1 MSKIGK
7 RIKTIRAGTHQTQL
21 EVSKILGV
29 SKGHVSAIER
39 GTATPSDQFIKSFC
53 RAYNIP
59 ETWLRTGSGPLIN
72 ARTWT
77 WEEIVETQPIRK
89 DPLYEGLRLS
99 LEDAAEALRRMANT
113 LLVYKFGTKITDE
126 IRPEVLTAKQ
136 TLLEW
141 IDRLRLLTDSLL
153 KWEEEA
159 TPDTQNR
166 AKSGDN

>member
-29 SKGHVSAIER
+29 SKGHISAIER

-53 RAYNIP
+53 RAYNIL
-59 ETWLRTGSGPLIN
+59 ESWLRTGSGPLII
-72 ARTWT
+72 APTRT

-89 DPLYEGLRLS
+89 DPVYEGLRLL
-99 LEDAAEALRRMANT
+99 LEDSAEVLRRTANT
-113 LLVYKFGTKITDE
+113 LLFYRFGTKITDQV
-126 IRPEVLTAKQ
+126 RPEVLTAKQ
-136 TLLEW
+136 SMLEQL
-141 IDRLRLLTDSLL
+141 DRLRLIVDSLL

-159 TPDTQNR
+159 IEAQKKARTE
-166 AKSGDN
+166 DNP

>member
-29 SKGHVSAIER
+29 SKGHISAIER

-53 RAYNIP
+53 RAYNIL
-59 ETWLRTGSGPLIN
+59 ESWLRTGSGPLII
-72 ARTWT
+72 APTRT

-89 DPLYEGLRLS
+89 DPLYEGLRLW
-99 LEDAAEALRRMANT
+99 LEGSIEALYRIFNT
-113 LLVYKFGTKITDE
+113 LSIYKSGTKITDQ

-136 TLLEW
+136 TMLEA
-141 IDRLRLLTDSLL
+141 IDRLRLLADSLM
-153 KWEEEA
+153 KWEGEA
-159 TPDTQNR
+159 APDTQKR
-166 AKSGDN
+166 EKTRDK